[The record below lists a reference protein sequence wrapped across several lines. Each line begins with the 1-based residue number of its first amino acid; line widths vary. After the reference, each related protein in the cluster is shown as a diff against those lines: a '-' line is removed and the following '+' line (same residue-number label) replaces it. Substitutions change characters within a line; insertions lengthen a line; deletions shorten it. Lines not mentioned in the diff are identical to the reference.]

1 MKKKGLFDFCTKWC
15 SVKVIAFQ
23 SFQEHFE
30 KSTNNPDD
38 LPFFLLSECDEE
50 GQSWILQL
58 RNCGPRQIGKYRA
71 LAKSKAGT
79 DSKEWQVQLVPPPK
93 KTIVTEHL
101 NSRPSIHEEQP
112 SKVSPIFR
120 P

>member
-1 MKKKGLFDFCTKWC
+1 MMTCLF
-15 SVKVIAFQ
+15 S
-23 SFQEHFE
+23 SF
-30 KSTNNPDD
+30 
-38 LPFFLLSECDEE
+38 SECDEE

-93 KTIVTEHL
+93 KNIVSEQP
-101 NSRPSIHEEQP
+101 NSRPSIHEEQQLYE

-120 P
+120 HPSVCMSLGCEKNGALSN

>member
-1 MKKKGLFDFCTKWC
+1 MMTCLF
-15 SVKVIAFQ
+15 S
-23 SFQEHFE
+23 SF
-30 KSTNNPDD
+30 
-38 LPFFLLSECDEE
+38 SECDEE

-93 KTIVTEHL
+93 KNIGTEQS
-101 NSRPSIHEEQP
+101 NSWPSIDEEQQ
-112 SKVSPIFR
+112 SKVSSIFR
-120 P
+120 RPSVCPYVGRKLGLCHIRN